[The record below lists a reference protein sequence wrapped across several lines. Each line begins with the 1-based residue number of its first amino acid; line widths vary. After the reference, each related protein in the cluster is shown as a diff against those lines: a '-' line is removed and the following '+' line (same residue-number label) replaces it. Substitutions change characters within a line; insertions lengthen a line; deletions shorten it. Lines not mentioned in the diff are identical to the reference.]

1 MVTEPASG
9 VRILIVEDNTN
20 LAQSA
25 AQLLEMRGAAV
36 DLAGG
41 LEEAERLLRERAYG
55 LVLVDLMLPDGSGL
69 DLIDGHQGREG
80 LRFVVMSGHPS
91 LTAAVRRRYRQRAE
105 FLLKPFSADE
115 LIGVFRQA
123 APELDAPEPPAPAE
137 LEDPFADW
145 VGSSAALEKVK
156 HQIRSVARLDTTV
169 FLLGESGT
177 GKELAARSLHRLSNR
192 NQGPFLTLNCGAM
205 PETLIANELFGHEKG
220 SYTGANKS
228 QAGLFERAAGGTV
241 FLDEITELPMEHQPH
256 LLRVLE
262 TQTVTRL
269 GGTRSVPIDV
279 RIIAASNR
287 VGQALV
293 QDEILREDLFYR
305 LMVFPIVLPPL
316 RERREDVPELVNQI
330 LDAWNRE
337 HGTELSC
344 AQAVMDSLVEHGWP
358 GNVRELKHT
367 VQRLAILNEGRIV
380 EPPGFFD
387 SFAGTEE
394 PDDES
399 GVPVGT
405 SIRELERR
413 LILATLE
420 HFDGDRGRTAE
431 TLGISQKTLYNRLK
445 AYEQA
450 GVWTETEGSPS

>member
-9 VRILIVEDNTN
+9 VRVLIVEDNTN

-25 AQLLEMRGAAV
+25 GQLLEMRGAAV
-36 DLAGG
+36 DLAGS
-41 LEEAERLLRERAYG
+41 LEDADKLIRERSYG

-69 DLIDGHQGREG
+69 DLIDGHQDRDG

-115 LIGVFRQA
+115 LIGAFQQA
-123 APELDAPEPPAPAE
+123 APGLEAPPTPPPRAN
-137 LEDPFADW
+137 DPFADW

-177 GKELAARSLHRLSNR
+177 GKELAARSLHQLSNR

-220 SYTGANKS
+220 SYTGASKS

-316 RERREDVPELVNQI
+316 RERSEDVPELVTQI
-330 LDAWNRE
+330 LEAWNRE
-337 HGTELSC
+337 HGTHLSC
-344 AQAVMDSLVEHGWP
+344 TEGVMKCLVEHAWP

-367 VQRLAILNEGRIV
+367 VQRLAILNEGRIE

-387 SFAGTEE
+387 TFAGTEE
-394 PDDES
+394 PDSDS

-420 HFDGDRGRTAE
+420 HYDGDRGRTAE